1 MILSHALGRGPSSL
15 AWDNCGC
22 IRSRLHKVV
31 QVQASGLMKPW
42 FPPDLCVTVDWRSEP
57 RLKLC
62 QQLEHL
68 FSLSCKFLRS
78 IQPGRSPYHIP
89 LKWAFIVFFFYS
101 VTHFHE
107 AGNSVIIAETSF
119 VPLTWNWPLGSKVTR
134 DGKIQTDTECTFISL
149 FSTKTKFKKK
159 KYGMCIVMR
168 AEKDCIDCSIW
179 FAEHTRSAAACSQ
192 CYGWKHITKSFFL
205 S

>member
-1 MILSHALGRGPSSL
+1 MCHS
-15 AWDNCGC
+15 W
-22 IRSRLHKVV
+22 
-31 QVQASGLMKPW
+31 
-42 FPPDLCVTVDWRSEP
+42 
-57 RLKLC
+57 LK
-62 QQLEHL
+62 
-68 FSLSCKFLRS
+68 
-78 IQPGRSPYHIP
+78 
-89 LKWAFIVFFFYS
+89 KWAQAEALPTAGAFILFVLQILAQYPAWEITLPYSLKVGIYSFFFYS

-192 CYGWKHITKSFFL
+192 CYGWKHKTKSFFL